1 MIVLEEAMIST
12 ENKIQIPSKGFI
24 RVYWYDRP
32 ENYTKEG
39 KSRVATYF
47 SQKYDV
53 DVRRI
58 NVVFRPVDRDGTT
71 EIDVSDGVIDNIMD
85 TAYQRKL
92 FKAWLDSEGVEV
104 DWDRMMRFD
113 DTVNSLLQANKEND
127 FRYKRWSIDKIELSN
142 FLCYGEKNVIDFD
155 KMKGMTFITSE
166 PANQGGK
173 TTLIDALLFLFF
185 NTTTK
190 TKKTSEIFNT
200 YTKKNRVSVKGYI
213 EIDGENY
220 IIYRELNRKVKT
232 TGPGFSYSTKL
243 EYFKILADGTMEN
256 LQGEQR
262 RETDEFI
269 ANTIGSQS
277 DFQTTIVATA
287 NNLENLVE
295 TKPTERGKLLT
306 RFIGLEVIED
316 KEAIAKEEMNKF
328 KKRMKSNLYDVKQLE
343 GEIKDKKIEIIKCEG
358 EMKDN
363 TKLLKKKKGEIT
375 EARKVKDDLL
385 SSKQSVDDRIAKLNP
400 DELQEDIDK
409 LVVSGSEKR
418 ELFDELEG
426 QIKTLSEVDYDDN
439 DYKELLT
446 EESDVNKSITKM
458 ETKLESKEDNI
469 DKLLNSENCPTCGRA
484 LEDVDHSKEINNL
497 KKECR
502 GLKTKLKKS
511 GKELEVLLKEKAVLE
526 TNKELSDK
534 LIKLELKKDKT
545 ELDLKK
551 LRIDVKTKGDD
562 LKKYKK
568 SLGIIEKNKE
578 IDSTVLGYKYKIER
592 LEGERDTLV
601 NNIHDAKNCIS
612 NGAEEIAEKEKTIRS
627 IKKEREVERIFEI
640 YCSMVGKNGISKL
653 VLRSVVPIINSELSR
668 LLTDVCDFDVE
679 LFVNDKN
686 EIEFHII
693 KDNIMKSLS
702 SGSGLELT
710 LASMALRTILGRIST
725 LPKPSFIIMDEV
737 LGKVANENLEYVKL
751 FFDNIKHMF
760 DNILFITHN
769 PLAKDW
775 ADDIILIKKEKNIS
789 RIEQIK

>member
-1 MIVLEEAMIST
+1 MIALEESMICT
-12 ENKIQIPSKGFI
+12 ENKIKIPNKGFI

-47 SQKYDV
+47 SQKYNV
-53 DVRRI
+53 DVKRI
-58 NVVFRPVDRDGTT
+58 NVVFRPVDSDGKT

-92 FKAWLDSEGVEV
+92 FKAWLDSEKVDV
-104 DWDRMMRFD
+104 DWNRMMSFD

-127 FRYKRWSIDKIELSN
+127 FRYKRWGLNRIELSN
-142 FLCYGEKNVIDFD
+142 FLCYGENNVINFD
-155 KMKGMTFITSE
+155 TMKGMTFITSE

-173 TTLIDALLFLFF
+173 TTIIDALLFLFF

-190 TKKTSEIFNT
+190 TKKTSEIFNS
-200 YTKKNRVSVKGYI
+200 YTKKNRVSVKGYV

-220 IIYRELNRKVKT
+220 IIYRELNRKLKT
-232 TGPGFSYSTKL
+232 SGPGFSYSTKL
-243 EYFKILADGTMEN
+243 EYFKVLADGTMEN

-287 NNLENLVE
+287 NNLEDLVE

-328 KKRMKSNLYDVKQLE
+328 KKRMKSNLFDVKQLE
-343 GEIKDKKIEIIKCEG
+343 GEIKETKKVIIKCECD
-358 EMKDN
+358 MKENED
-363 TKLLKKKKGEIT
+363 LLAKKKGKIT
-375 EARKVKDDLL
+375 DARKIKDDLL
-385 SSKQSVDDRIAKLNP
+385 SSKQSVDERIAKLNP
-400 DELQEDIDK
+400 VELQEDIDK

-418 ELFDELEG
+418 ELFDELE
-426 QIKTLSEVDYDDN
+426 KEVKELSDVDYDDN
-439 DYKELLT
+439 DYKELLGEET
-446 EESDVNKSITKM
+446 EQNKNIAKL
-458 ETKLESKEDNI
+458 ETKIEGKDDNI
-469 DKLLNSENCPTCGRA
+469 DQLLNSEICPTCRRA
-484 LEDVDHSKEINNL
+484 LDDVDHGKEIKEL
-497 KKECR
+497 KKESKS
-502 GLKTKLKKS
+502 LKTKLKKMNAILAS
-511 GKELEVLLKEKAVLE
+511 LLKEKKVLE
-526 TNKELSDK
+526 NNKEQSDK
-534 LIKLELKKDKT
+534 LTKLELKKDKT
-545 ELDLKK
+545 ELDLNK
-551 LRIDVKTKGDD
+551 LRMDVKSKNDD

-592 LEGERDTLV
+592 LETERDTLV
-601 NNIHDAKNCIS
+601 NNIHDAKNCIT
-612 NGAEEIAEKEKTIRS
+612 NGTEEITEKEKTIRS

-640 YCSMVGKNGISKL
+640 YCSMIGKNGISKL
-653 VLRSVVPIINSELSR
+653 VLRSVVPIINSELTR

-693 KDNIMKSLS
+693 KDSRVKNLA

-769 PLAKDW
+769 PLARDW
-775 ADDIILIKKEKNIS
+775 ADDVFLIKKEKNIS
-789 RIEQIK
+789 KIEHII

>member
-1 MIVLEEAMIST
+1 MIEMEEIMTST
-12 ENKIQIPSKGFI
+12 ESKIKIPSRGYI

-47 SQKYDV
+47 SQKYNV
-53 DVRRI
+53 DVKRI
-58 NVVFRPVDRDGTT
+58 NVVFRPVQNDGKT
-71 EIDVSDGVIDNIMD
+71 EITVSDGVIDNIMD
-85 TAYQRKL
+85 IAYQRKL
-92 FKAWLDSEGVEV
+92 FKAWLKSENV
-104 DWDRMMRFD
+104 DVNWERMMRFD

-127 FRYKRWSIDKIELSN
+127 FRYKRWGLNRVELSN
-142 FLCYGEKNVIDFD
+142 FLCYGENNVINFD
-155 KMKGMTFITSE
+155 DMKGMTFITSE

-173 TTLIDALLFLFF
+173 TTIIDALLFLFF

-190 TKKTSEIFNT
+190 TKKTSEIFNS
-200 YTKKNRVSVKGYI
+200 YTKKNKVSVKGYI

-243 EYFKILADGTMEN
+243 EYFKVLSDGSMEN

-269 ANTIGSQS
+269 ANTIGSLS

-287 NNLENLVE
+287 NNLEDLIE

-328 KKRMKSNLYDVKQLE
+328 KKIMKSNLFDVKQLE
-343 GEIKDKKIEIIKCEG
+343 NEIAETKKLIIKCEG
-358 EMKDN
+358 EMSDN
-363 TKLLKKKKGEIT
+363 EELLTKKKSKIT
-375 EARKVKDDLL
+375 EASKIKDDLL
-385 SSKQSVDDRIAKLNP
+385 SSKESVDERIAKLNP
-400 DELQEDIDK
+400 VELQEDVDK
-409 LVVSGSEKR
+409 LVISGSEKR
-418 ELFDELEG
+418 ELFDELEEE
-426 QIKTLSEVDYDDN
+426 IKGLSDIDYDDN
-439 DYKELLT
+439 DYKDLLDTESEL
-446 EESDVNKSITKM
+446 NKKIAKL
-458 ETKLESKEDNI
+458 ETKIEGKDDNV
-469 DKLLNSENCPTCGRA
+469 DQLLNSEICPTCRRA
-484 LEDVDHSKEINNL
+484 LDDVDHGKEIKEL
-497 KKECR
+497 KKECNT
-502 GLKTKLKKS
+502 LKRKLKKMNDELAS
-511 GKELEVLLKEKAVLE
+511 LLVYKKELED
-526 TNKELSDK
+526 NKSQSDK
-534 LIKLELKKDKT
+534 LTKLELKKDKT
-545 ELDLKK
+545 ELDLNK
-551 LRIDVKTKGDD
+551 LRMDVKSKTDD

-568 SLGIIEKNKE
+568 SLGIIENNKE

-592 LEGERDTLV
+592 LEGERDELV

-612 NGAEEIAEKEKTIRS
+612 NGTEDITKHNKTISS

-653 VLRSVVPIINSELSR
+653 VLRSVVPIINSELTR

-679 LFVNDKN
+679 LFINDKN

-693 KDNIMKSLS
+693 KDNSVKNLT

-710 LASMALRTILGRIST
+710 LASLALRTILGRIST

-737 LGKVANENLEYVKL
+737 LGKVANDNLEYIKL

-775 ADDIILIKKEKNIS
+775 ADDMFLIRKDKNIS
-789 RIEQIK
+789 TIQHIN